1 MIKTFEHPIDGQPAH
16 FCIALA
22 DGPDGA
28 RAVISRVD
36 SAETLVVMDIGGLLG
51 TLKSVL
57 ESPDDF
63 LDRAARNKAR
73 SEAAAEARAG
83 PPPSAVLF
91 SPTPLKKQPRRPS
104 PPRGFH
110 FVHDARRFLIARKY
124 PRYYFLRYLQVR
136 HIPIE

>member
-57 ESPDDF
+57 ESPGDF
-63 LDRAARNKAR
+63 LDRAARK
-73 SEAAAEARAG
+73 AAEEGLIDRAVQTG
-83 PPPSAVLF
+83 AV
-91 SPTPLKKQPRRPS
+91 QQ
-104 PPRGFH
+104 G
-110 FVHDARRFLIARKY
+110 AI
-124 PRYYFLRYLQVR
+124 
-136 HIPIE
+136 